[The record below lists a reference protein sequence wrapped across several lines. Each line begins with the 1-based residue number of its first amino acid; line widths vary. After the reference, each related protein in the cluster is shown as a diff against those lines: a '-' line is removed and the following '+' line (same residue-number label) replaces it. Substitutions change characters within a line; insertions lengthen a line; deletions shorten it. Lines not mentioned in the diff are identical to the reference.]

1 MSRSFSHPI
10 FSRVYLRAS
19 ETMDQKGGMEHRRRL
34 LAGLAGSVVEV
45 GAGNGRNFAHYP
57 STVTS
62 VTAVE
67 PEPRLRAAAELAAQD
82 VQVAVTVVD
91 GFADDL
97 TFDDSTFDAGVV
109 SLVLCSVPDQ
119 SKALAELF
127 RVIRP
132 GGQLRFFEHV
142 AAERPGLLLTVQ
154 KLVDATFWP
163 LMLAGC
169 HTGRDTAGAI
179 TEAGFVIQ
187 DLDRFKFPDSGPPQ
201 PAAPH
206 ILGTAIK
213 GGEIQAP

>member
-1 MSRSFSHPI
+1 
-10 FSRVYLRAS
+10 
-19 ETMDQKGGMEHRRRL
+19 MDRKGGVEHRRRL
-34 LAGLAGSVVEV
+34 LAGLAGSVVEI

-57 STVTS
+57 PTVTA

-82 VQVAVTVVD
+82 AQVPVTVVD
-91 GFADDL
+91 GFADEL
-97 TFDDSTFDAGVV
+97 SFDDSTFDAGVL

-119 SKALAELF
+119 SKSLAELF

-163 LMLAGC
+163 VMLAGC
-169 HTGRDTAGAI
+169 HTSRDTAAAI
-179 TEAGFVIQ
+179 TEAGFTIK

-206 ILGTAIK
+206 ILGTATK
-213 GGEIQAP
+213 RESS